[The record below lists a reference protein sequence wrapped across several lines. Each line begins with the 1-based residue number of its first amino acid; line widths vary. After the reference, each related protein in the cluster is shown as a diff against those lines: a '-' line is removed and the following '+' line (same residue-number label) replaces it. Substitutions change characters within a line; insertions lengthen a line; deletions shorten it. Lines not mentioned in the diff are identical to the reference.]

1 MVPLLTLIAIYAPP
15 AKRAVWFALMASFLN
30 LALIAGQLATKYL
43 NWIFVIE
50 RGQYAELPNLAV
62 TATVLSV
69 AIPLAAILAF
79 GRRIR

>member
-1 MVPLLTLIAIYAPP
+1 
-15 AKRAVWFALMASFLN
+15 MASFLN